1 MLPNEDHDDPA
12 SLDRFVHGAAADV
25 IDGGFVV
32 AAVVVFEYI
41 DTSGALKNGILHHN
55 GLAKSDAISVV
66 MSTARNL
73 ADQLEDDDDE

>member
-1 MLPNEDHDDPA
+1 MIPDEHDDPA
-12 SLDRFVHGAAADV
+12 SLDKFVHGAAADV

-41 DTSGALKNGILHHN
+41 DTNGALKNGILHHN
-55 GLAKSDAISVV
+55 TVDKSDAIGVV
-66 MSTARNL
+66 LSTARNL